1 MAQTDFQTRELAL
14 KVQFSKR
21 VDSELAAARIETA
34 DPLPEPKDADIP
46 RLADALALARQN
58 RPDLRQ
64 AERSLANQDV
74 VVRFTRSSLR
84 PTLVAFGFFASSGL
98 SGNRIIADPAGG
110 PPIVIPGGI
119 TQAFN
124 QVGRLAY
131 PEYAAGFTLT
141 IPIKNRSAQADNVRA
156 RLEERQLETSTQQTR
171 ARIDLEVRNAIIGLM
186 QTKARVEAAHKAAE
200 LASRLLDAEQR
211 KMREGVSTP
220 YAVIQL
226 QRDFISAQRV
236 EVQARVDYAKAL
248 VEMTRSTGTTLEKL
262 NLQLEDLLQG
272 TVAQN
277 R

>member
-1 MAQTDFQTRELAL
+1 MAGPRHRARELAL

-84 PTLVAFGFFASSGL
+84 PTLVVFGFFASSGL
-98 SGNRIIADPAGG
+98 SGHQIIADPAGG

-119 TQAFN
+119 TQAFR

-141 IPIKNRSAQADNVRA
+141 IPIKHHRGCDNRSRPRTAPGF
-156 RLEERQLETSTQQTR
+156 
-171 ARIDLEVRNAIIGLM
+171 IDSG
-186 QTKARVEAAHKAAE
+186 HKA
-200 LASRLLDAEQR
+200 Q
-211 KMREGVSTP
+211 T
-220 YAVIQL
+220 
-226 QRDFISAQRV
+226 SAP
-236 EVQARVDYAKAL
+236 
-248 VEMTRSTGTTLEKL
+248 
-262 NLQLEDLLQG
+262 
-272 TVAQN
+272 
-277 R
+277 